1 LGWRDL
7 PLQELLV
14 SKFNLPVFVENDV
27 KLAALGEWGFGAGRG
42 AHNLVCISVGTGIG
56 AGVIIGDKL
65 YRGRNQ
71 AAGEIGYFVPSAEF
85 LGRTY
90 GEYGALERL
99 ASGSGMAERAREL
112 LRRIGATTEAQEL
125 TSEDV
130 FLAAR
135 RGEAW
140 ARQVVRETVDYL
152 SVAVSNV
159 NSVLDPDVIVLG
171 GGIAESADLLLD
183 PILERI
189 RGVTTYLPRLAVSPL
204 GRRAAAMGAIVL
216 VMNETSEYVVIEE
229 RS

>member
-1 LGWRDL
+1 
-7 PLQELLV
+7 
-14 SKFNLPVFVENDV
+14 
-27 KLAALGEWGFGAGRG
+27 
-42 AHNLVCISVGTGIG
+42 
-56 AGVIIGDKL
+56 
-65 YRGRNQ
+65 
-71 AAGEIGYFVPSAEF
+71 
-85 LGRTY
+85 
-90 GEYGALERL
+90 
-99 ASGSGMAERAREL
+99 